1 MTGGEPIPEETMKA
15 ADVMTRR
22 LITIDPDSSVADA
35 AKRMLENR
43 ISGMPVLDEQG
54 RLIGLISEGD
64 LLRRSE
70 MGTHQRQ
77 RRSWWLTLL
86 SGPTGAAD
94 DYVKSHSRRVRDVM
108 TQSVVSVSPDAS
120 LNDIV
125 NVLERHRI
133 KRVPVLD
140 NGKLVGIV
148 SRANL
153 LQALASAAE
162 VHEPSADDRTLRDR
176 VLAELASQ
184 PWAPDYTENIV
195 VKDGIVHLW
204 GSVSTESQHH
214 ALLVAAESVPGV
226 RGVEDHV
233 TVVDQFAGGAGGL

>member
-1 MTGGEPIPEETMKA
+1 MKA

-35 AKRMLENR
+35 AKSMLENR
-43 ISGMPVLDEQG
+43 ISGIPVIDAQG
-54 RLIGLISEGD
+54 RLVGLISEGD
-64 LLRRSE
+64 LLHRAE

-77 RRSWWLTLL
+77 RRSWWLNLI

-94 DYVKSHSRRVRDVM
+94 DYIKSHSRKVRDVM

-120 LNDIV
+120 INDIV
-125 NVLERHRI
+125 RVLERHRI

-140 NGKLVGIV
+140 NGQLVGIV

-176 VLAELASQ
+176 VLTELAAQ
-184 PWAPDYTENIV
+184 PWAPDYTENIM

-214 ALLVAAESVPGV
+214 ALRVAAESVPGV
-226 RGVEDHV
+226 KGIEDHV
-233 TVVDQFAGGAGGL
+233 TVVDQFSGGAGGL